1 MKGRHAS
8 GKGESQDNADRDSS
22 REILRVKR
30 LDSNNS
36 EDNNGMAEI
45 GAWGPQT
52 IRSLAAVKAPADGG
66 EGTGGQRGN
75 AGKPLT

>member
-1 MKGRHAS
+1 MK
-8 GKGESQDNADRDSS
+8 K
-22 REILRVKR
+22 

-52 IRSLAAVKAPADGG
+52 IRSLAAVKAPADGVRAQG
-66 EGTGGQRGN
+66 PSEATLVS
-75 AGKPLT
+75 P